1 MQANRLPPPPAGAV
15 MSDPLNPLSDML
27 ASPRRLIA
35 EAARET
41 GADFD
46 FLVRTAQR
54 ESNFDPEARART
66 SSAAG
71 LFQFI
76 EQTWLAMMA
85 GHGARHGY
93 GELAEAVTRDGAGR
107 YQVADPA
114 RREAV
119 LNLRFD
125 ARAASVMA
133 GELASENAA
142 ILRGATGREP
152 TSGEL
157 YAAHFLGARGAAR
170 LIAAAADNPAQRAD
184 QLFPEAAAANRPI
197 FFDNGRARSAGE
209 VLARLTGERSAEAPA
224 SWRNASA
231 SATRP
236 ASGASDTAASRAAAA
251 LGVGETRARGGF
263 GGLAE
268 MGRTGG
274 VLTPALV
281 ELLASLEAPRGR
293 KRKG

>member
-1 MQANRLPPPPAGAV
+1 
-15 MSDPLNPLSDML
+15 MSDPLNPLSDLL

-35 EAARET
+35 DAARET

-76 EQTWLAMMA
+76 EQTWLSMMA
-85 GHGARHGY
+85 RHGERHGY
-93 GELAEAVTRDGAGR
+93 GELAQAVTRGANGR
-107 YQVADPA
+107 YQVDDPA

-133 GELASENAA
+133 GELAAENAS
-142 ILRGATGREP
+142 ILRAATGREP

-157 YAAHFLGARGAAR
+157 YAAHFLGAGGAAR
-170 LIAAAADNPAQRAD
+170 LIATAADNPAQRAD
-184 QLFPEAAAANRPI
+184 QVFPEAAAANRPI
-197 FFDNGRARSAGE
+197 FFDKGRPRSVSE
-209 VLARLTGERSAEAPA
+209 VLSRLTGDSRAEAPA
-224 SWRNASA
+224 AWRTGSTAP
-231 SATRP
+231 RP
-236 ASGASDTAASRAAAA
+236 ASGESPATRAASA
-251 LGVGETRARGGF
+251 LGVGDDRPRGGF
-263 GGLAE
+263 GGLAA
-268 MGRTGG
+268 MGRAGG
-274 VLTPALV
+274 VLTPGLV
-281 ELLASLEAPRGR
+281 ELLASMDAPRGR